1 MRQAD
6 VDFVVRTDLAI
17 EERERVWESGSEIAG
32 VRMREWEAADAGIRV
47 TEVLV
52 CDERGEEALGKPV
65 GVYLTLDAPSL
76 AKKDEDYHREVS
88 EELSG
93 LLRGMFVDHGL
104 EAERMERP
112 VRTLVVGLGNPEAT
126 PDALGPKVLE
136 HLQATRASGDG
147 VRDGFLLE
155 AWISDPEWDHTGS
168 HGADGDGDGGDR
180 KGDRAGDRAGCPVI
194 VVDALAA
201 RSAGRL
207 GVTVQLADTGIRPG
221 SGVGNH
227 RSGLTEETLGIPVFA
242 IGIPMVVGAAAI
254 VYDTV
259 GAMTE
264 MLRERVECGSG
275 DEEKG
280 TKKEKTKKEAIKTE
294 ETEEDK
300 ETRKNGGKWTKEE
313 PRRREEKRMIPEM
326 LRVEEAFELV
336 KELLKPDLGP
346 MYVTPHDIDERVD
359 FLSYTISEAIHGA
372 LFYNK

>member
-136 HLQATRASGDG
+136 HLQATRHLAMEYGTDFCWKHGYPILSGITPG
-147 VRDGFLLE
+147 VM
-155 AWISDPEWDHTGS
+155 AQTGMETAEIRS
-168 HGADGDGDGGDR
+168 HGAACRYGDPTGIRGRKSPERADGGDAGDPGLCDR
-180 KGDRAGDRAGCPVI
+180 YSDGCRGGGDRVRHGRGDDGDAERAGGM
-194 VVDALAA
+194 
-201 RSAGRL
+201 R
-207 GVTVQLADTGIRPG
+207 IR
-221 SGVGNH
+221 
-227 RSGLTEETLGIPVFA
+227 
-242 IGIPMVVGAAAI
+242 
-254 VYDTV
+254 
-259 GAMTE
+259 
-264 MLRERVECGSG
+264 
-275 DEEKG
+275 
-280 TKKEKTKKEAIKTE
+280 
-294 ETEEDK
+294 
-300 ETRKNGGKWTKEE
+300 
-313 PRRREEKRMIPEM
+313 
-326 LRVEEAFELV
+326 
-336 KELLKPDLGP
+336 
-346 MYVTPHDIDERVD
+346 
-359 FLSYTISEAIHGA
+359 
-372 LFYNK
+372 

>member
-112 VRTLVVGLGNPEAT
+112 VRMLVVGLGNPEAT

-136 HLQATRASGDG
+136 HLQATRHLAMEYGTDFCWKHGYPILSGITPG
-147 VRDGFLLE
+147 VM
-155 AWISDPEWDHTGS
+155 AQTGMETAEIVKGIVRETEPDAVIVVECGETRS
-168 HGADGDGDGGDR
+168 HGAACRYGDPTGIRGRKSPERADGGDAGDPGLCDR
-180 KGDRAGDRAGCPVI
+180 DSDGCRGGGDRVRHGRGDDGDAERAGGM
-194 VVDALAA
+194 
-201 RSAGRL
+201 R
-207 GVTVQLADTGIRPG
+207 IR
-221 SGVGNH
+221 
-227 RSGLTEETLGIPVFA
+227 
-242 IGIPMVVGAAAI
+242 
-254 VYDTV
+254 
-259 GAMTE
+259 
-264 MLRERVECGSG
+264 
-275 DEEKG
+275 
-280 TKKEKTKKEAIKTE
+280 
-294 ETEEDK
+294 
-300 ETRKNGGKWTKEE
+300 
-313 PRRREEKRMIPEM
+313 
-326 LRVEEAFELV
+326 
-336 KELLKPDLGP
+336 
-346 MYVTPHDIDERVD
+346 
-359 FLSYTISEAIHGA
+359 
-372 LFYNK
+372 

>member
-136 HLQATRASGDG
+136 HLQATPASGDG

-168 HGADGDGDGGDR
+168 HGADGDGNGGDR
-180 KGDRAGDRAGCPVI
+180 KGDRAGDRAGCRYRCGC
-194 VVDALAA
+194 AGGQECGETRSHGAA
-201 RSAGRL
+201 CRYG
-207 GVTVQLADTGIRPG
+207 DPTGIRGRKLPERADGGDAGDPG
-221 SGVGNH
+221 FCDRDSDGCRGGGDRVRHG
-227 RSGLTEETLGIPVFA
+227 RGDDGDA
-242 IGIPMVVGAAAI
+242 
-254 VYDTV
+254 
-259 GAMTE
+259 
-264 MLRERVECGSG
+264 ER
-275 DEEKG
+275 
-280 TKKEKTKKEAIKTE
+280 A
-294 ETEEDK
+294 
-300 ETRKNGGKWTKEE
+300 GGM
-313 PRRREEKRMIPEM
+313 RIR
-326 LRVEEAFELV
+326 
-336 KELLKPDLGP
+336 
-346 MYVTPHDIDERVD
+346 
-359 FLSYTISEAIHGA
+359 
-372 LFYNK
+372 

>member
-32 VRMREWEAADAGIRV
+32 VRMREWEAADARIRV

-136 HLQATRASGDG
+136 HLQATRHLAMEYGTDFCWKHGYPILSGITPG
-147 VRDGFLLE
+147 VM
-155 AWISDPEWDHTGS
+155 AQTGMET
-168 HGADGDGDGGDR
+168 AEIV
-180 KGDRAGDRAGCPVI
+180 KGIVRETEPDAVI

-242 IGIPMVVGAAAI
+242 IGIPLVVGAAAI

-264 MLRERVECGSG
+264 VLRERVECGSG

-313 PRRREEKRMIPEM
+313 PRRREEKRTIPEM

>member
-6 VDFVVRTDLAI
+6 VEFTVRTDLAL
-17 EERERVWESGSEIAG
+17 EEREKVRESGSEIPG
-32 VRMREWEAADAGIRV
+32 VRVREWEKKEAGIRV
-47 TEVLV
+47 TEVSV

-65 GVYLTLDAPSL
+65 GTYLTLEAASL

-88 EELSG
+88 EELAG
-93 LLRGMFVDHGL
+93 LLRGMFEEHGL
-104 EAERMERP
+104 MAERLGRP

-136 HLQATRASGDG
+136 HLQATRH
-147 VRDGFLLE
+147 LE
-155 AWISDPEWDHTGS
+155 MEY
-168 HGADGDGDGGDR
+168 GADFCR
-180 KGDRAGDRAGCPVI
+180 KHGYPILSGITPGVMAQTGMETAEIVKGIAQETEPDAVI

-207 GVTVQLADTGIRPG
+207 GVTVQLSDTGIQPG

-264 MLRERVECGSG
+264 VLRERMECDFQKKDGKRTEVENSDGNRNNQSS
-275 DEEKG
+275 EQKRKSEKKG
-280 TKKEKTKKEAIKTE
+280 EKLEI
-294 ETEEDK
+294 
-300 ETRKNGGKWTKEE
+300 
-313 PRRREEKRMIPEM
+313 
-326 LRVEEAFELV
+326 LQVEESYELV
-336 KELLKPDLGP
+336 RELLKPDLGP

-359 FLSYTISEAIHGA
+359 FLSFTISEAIHEA
-372 LFYNK
+372 LFRTA

>member
-6 VDFVVRTDLAI
+6 VEFTVRTDLAL
-17 EERERVWESGSEIAG
+17 EEREKVRESGSEIPG
-32 VRMREWEAADAGIRV
+32 VRVREWEKKEAGIRV
-47 TEVLV
+47 TEVSV

-65 GVYLTLDAPSL
+65 GTYLTLEAASL

-88 EELSG
+88 EELAG
-93 LLRGMFVDHGL
+93 LLRGMFEEHGL
-104 EAERMERP
+104 MAERLGRP

-136 HLQATRASGDG
+136 HLQATRH
-147 VRDGFLLE
+147 LE
-155 AWISDPEWDHTGS
+155 LEY
-168 HGADGDGDGGDR
+168 GADFCR
-180 KGDRAGDRAGCPVI
+180 KHGYPILSGITPGVMAQTGMETAEIVKGIVQETEPDAVI

-207 GVTVQLADTGIRPG
+207 GVTVQLSDTGIQPG

-264 MLRERVECGSG
+264 VLRERMECDFQKKDGKRTEVENSDGNRNNQSS
-275 DEEKG
+275 EQKRKSEKKG
-280 TKKEKTKKEAIKTE
+280 EKLEI
-294 ETEEDK
+294 
-300 ETRKNGGKWTKEE
+300 
-313 PRRREEKRMIPEM
+313 
-326 LRVEEAFELV
+326 LQVEESYELV
-336 KELLKPDLGP
+336 RELLKPDLGP

-359 FLSYTISEAIHGA
+359 FLSFTISEAIHEA
-372 LFYNK
+372 LFRTA